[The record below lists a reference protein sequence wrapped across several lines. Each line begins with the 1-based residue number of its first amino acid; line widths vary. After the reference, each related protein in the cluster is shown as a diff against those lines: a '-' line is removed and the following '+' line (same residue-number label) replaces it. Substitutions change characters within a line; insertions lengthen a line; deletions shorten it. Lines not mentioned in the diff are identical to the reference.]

1 MLLRNSVER
10 SMEKLPDIHPL
21 GLNLR
26 SGAHKEGGVGASLT
40 QILQQP
46 IEDADITAED

>member
-1 MLLRNSVER
+1 
-10 SMEKLPDIHPL
+10 L

-40 QILQQP
+40 LIYPKSNVVSAKVRVFMDFLIDHFGRQSM
-46 IEDADITAED
+46 AGKTS